1 MTDNFSHSQ
10 SFRKPA
16 VVSERGIVS
25 AQHRGAAEVGAS
37 VLAQGGDCIDAVIA
51 TSFALGALEPWMS
64 GIGGGGTMV
73 LYRAKEKRFEVIDFG
88 MCAPQ
93 GLNPADYPLTGE
105 GAASDLFPWPRVKDD
120 RNLRGPGAVAVPGVV
135 AGMEAAHQR
144 YAKLAWR
151 DLVMPAAQLAREGL
165 LVDWFTT
172 ENIASGARD
181 LRLYESSAADFLRD
195 GLPPTP
201 MWGIKDT
208 VRLPRPRYA
217 NTLETL
223 AAQGP
228 RSFYEGEIAECI
240 GREMAAAGGALR
252 ASDLAAY
259 RVRVSNTLAIPYRN
273 AVVHATPELTAGPTL
288 AHTLKLLSAWRPE
301 AAVGSTAGLATTHGA
316 LPDATAYAAYGRAL
330 QAAYRERLKDMG
342 DADGKRALGAEHLA
356 PSCTSHFNVVDA
368 EGNMAAVT
376 QTLLSIF
383 GSKFVTPESGILMNN
398 GIMWFDPEPG
408 RANSMAGGKRCLC
421 NYTPVIAAISA
432 PPGAS
437 QSAPSAAQPGKKSS
451 TSDAG
456 KPLVDAPSG
465 DVKAGEPLPERFLAL
480 GASGGRRILPAVAQ
494 VLSFVIDYGMGLDAA
509 FHTPRIDASE
519 GATLIGD
526 SRLDAVTQAALAQE
540 FDYLP
545 ARLQTMPMKFACPSA
560 VMRDVDKSGSS
571 VATNS
576 GATEIFQ
583 PWADAAAV

>member
-1 MTDNFSHSQ
+1 MNPNFSHSQ
-10 SFRKPA
+10 TFRKPA
-16 VVSERGIVS
+16 VASSHGIVS
-25 AQHRGAAEVGAS
+25 AQHRVAAEAGAA
-37 VLAQGGDCIDAVIA
+37 VLTKGGDCIDAVIA

-64 GIGGGGTMV
+64 GIGGGGAMV

-93 GLNPADYPLTGE
+93 GLNAADYPVTGE

-120 RNLRGPGAVAVPGVV
+120 RNLHGPGSVAVPGVV
-135 AGMEAAHQR
+135 AGMEAAFNR
-144 YAKLAWR
+144 YAKLPWA
-151 DLVMPAAQLAREGL
+151 DLVTPAAALAREGL

-181 LRLYESSAADFLRD
+181 LRRYASSAEDFLRD

-201 MWGIKDT
+201 MWGIRAA

-217 NTLETL
+217 NTLEKL

-228 RSFYEGEIAECI
+228 RSFYEGEIAAQI
-240 GREMAAAGGALR
+240 GREIAAAGGALR

-259 RVRVSNTLAIPYRN
+259 RARVGAALAIPYRN
-273 AVVHATPELTAGPTL
+273 AIVHATPELTAGPTL
-288 AHTLKLLSAWRPE
+288 AHTLKLLSAWR
-301 AAVGSTAGLATTHGA
+301 AAGA
-316 LPDATAYAAYGRAL
+316 VPDAAAYAAYGRAL
-330 QAAYRERLKDMG
+330 QTAYRERLKDMG
-342 DADGKRALGAEHLA
+342 DADGKRAVGTNPPSDSLGAEHRA

-408 RANSMAGGKRCLC
+408 KANSLAGGKRCLC
-421 NYTPVIAAISA
+421 NYTPVIAHISA
-432 PPGAS
+432 
-437 QSAPSAAQPGKKSS
+437 Q
-451 TSDAG
+451 AG
-456 KPLVDAPSG
+456 GRKPLVGAG
-465 DVKAGEPLPERFLAL
+465 DKPPVAQQPLPERMLAL

-494 VLSFVIDYGMGLDAA
+494 VLSLAIDYGMDLDAA

-519 GATLIGD
+519 GAVLIGD
-526 SRLDAVTQAALAQE
+526 ARFDAVTHAALGKE
-540 FDYLP
+540 FDYEQ
-545 ARLQTMPMKFACPSA
+545 ARVQTMPMKFACPSA
-560 VMRDVDKSGSS
+560 VMRTNAAGNAKEAITGNGVGSRAINS
-571 VATNS
+571 AMNS
-576 GATEIFQ
+576 GATEIVQ
-583 PWADAAAV
+583 PWADAVAAGHA